1 MQVVEIRSFWMF
13 AVTKSRRLVVGST
26 KKSDRSLNRGYA
38 TQRCLVK
45 ALNLRTKAS
54 YTRGTL
60 RNDFQGF
67 LAECKKPNMRHT

>member
-26 KKSDRSLNRGYA
+26 KKSDRSLNRGYV
-38 TQRCLVK
+38 TQIWLVIS
-45 ALNLRTKAS
+45 LNLKTNES
-54 YTRGTL
+54 CTRGTL

-67 LAECKKPNMRHT
+67 LAECKRLNMRHT